1 MFFDDIIIQPHCK
14 MLFLPRFQSVN
25 HYTSML
31 LSFLGVFEIHSVD
44 WFGLVF
50 VLPLL
55 KNKNTNYFQCMC
67 AFAFLI
73 QLCDQTWAFHPRTSR
88 PHLVLSQCGFPIHSG
103 TLTKN
108 IRPLCLAVLL
118 PGTAL
123 NCPGWFFIYFFSRCH
138 LITSL
143 IQSSLFREGLRLTR
157 AGESWALPLSGG
169 EAEHTK
175 PLNPCPRH
183 SPPTPVGTRP
193 LPTLGTPT
201 GSLRSPAPA
210 SPFPSGLHLTSHEVM
225 AHESDSWQ
233 WMTGRK
239 LP

>member
-108 IRPLCLAVLL
+108 IRPLCLEVPL

-123 NCPGWFFIYFFSRCH
+123 NWPGWFFIYFFFPVPIQPH
-138 LITSL
+138 LSYRAAF
-143 IQSSLFREGLRLTR
+143 SEKDSVWPGLVR
-157 AGESWALPLSGG
+157 
-169 EAEHTK
+169 AEHF
-175 PLNPCPRH
+175 PCLGGKQSTQ
-183 SPPTPVGTRP
+183 SP
-193 LPTLGTPT
+193 
-201 GSLRSPAPA
+201 
-210 SPFPSGLHLTSHEVM
+210 
-225 AHESDSWQ
+225 
-233 WMTGRK
+233 
-239 LP
+239 